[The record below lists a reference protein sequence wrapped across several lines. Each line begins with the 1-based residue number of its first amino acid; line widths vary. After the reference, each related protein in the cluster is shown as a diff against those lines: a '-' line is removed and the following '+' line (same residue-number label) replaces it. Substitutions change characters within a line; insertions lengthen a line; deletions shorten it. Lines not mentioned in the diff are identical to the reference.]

1 MVLQVG
7 SYRVAKYTDRGAQTD
22 LLPNFTYILT
32 LYK

>member
-7 SYRVAKYTDRGAQTD
+7 SYHVAKYTDRGAQTD